1 MKTHPKHLAVLS
13 ILLLLASLFLQVDAN
28 AAKAKPKV
36 QQVSEDGKPDR
47 IVLGWTADPAT
58 TQAVTWRT
66 EHKLED
72 PQAQVAPMDADPKF
86 ESKAATVKAQT
97 QAVDIGDK
105 IVHHHTANFEGL
117 SPDADYSYRVGD
129 GHAWSEWNVFHTAS
143 DKPAPFRFIY
153 LGDVQTAA
161 SLWSRT
167 VRTAF
172 REAPDARFILY
183 AGDIIN
189 DGFND
194 RQWEEWSYALG
205 FISRLVPSLASPGNH
220 DVHRSLKAPGR
231 ERMAS
236 VSDIWRGEFALPL
249 NGPKGIDFL
258 AEEAYYVDYQGA
270 RIVSLDSNLLE
281 NGRSADPKTAKAQ
294 EAELA
299 WLDETLQGADSRW
312 TIVVHH
318 HPIYSVGSQRDNEE
332 LRALLM
338 PIYDKHHVD
347 LVLQGHDHYYGRTW
361 KIREGKIVSPE
372 EHGTIYAVSMSGA
385 KMYKK
390 NAKFEPLMAVMRGD
404 TQMFQVIEVDGARLL
419 YEAYSVAAERV
430 DAFELHKEP
439 GKATEYVPLNADQ
452 DTSKK

>member
-1 MKTHPKHLAVLS
+1 MKTRSRYAAVLS
-13 ILLLLASLFLQVDAN
+13 ILLLLSSLFLQVDAN
-28 AAKAKPKV
+28 AAKAKPIV
-36 QQVSEDGKPDR
+36 QPVSEDGKPDR

-66 EHKLED
+66 EHKIED

-86 ESKAATVKAQT
+86 DSKAVTVKAQT

-105 IVHHHTANFEGL
+105 IVYHHTANFEGL

-129 GHAWSEWNVFHTAS
+129 CHAWSEWNVFRTAS
-143 DKPAPFRFIY
+143 DKPTPFRFIY
-153 LGDVQTAA
+153 LGDVQTPA
-161 SLWSRT
+161 SLWSRS

-172 REAPDARFILY
+172 RDAPDARFILY

-194 RQWEEWSYALG
+194 RLWEEWSYGLG
-205 FISRLVPSLASPGNH
+205 FIPRLIPTLACPGNH
-220 DVHRSLKAPGR
+220 DVHRSGRAP
-231 ERMAS
+231 S

-270 RIVSLDSNLLE
+270 RIISLDSNLIE
-281 NGRSADPKTAKAQ
+281 NGKSADSKTAKAQ

-299 WLDETLQGADSRW
+299 WLDDVLQGADSRW

-347 LVLQGHDHYYGRTW
+347 LVLQGHDHYYGRTQ

-419 YEAYSVAAERV
+419 YEAYSVAGERV

-439 GKATEYVPLNADQ
+439 GAPTKYTFLTADQ